1 MAKSKRSKGRLCLVL
16 VNFLSFIKH
25 ILDKGPG
32 GPEKTSRGRERK
44 A

>member
-16 VNFLSFIKH
+16 AHFLSFIKY

-32 GPEKTSRGRERK
+32 RPETASRGRERK